1 MEILLLSIF
10 LGFLTVLLGT
20 PLAEKYLFASGI
32 YGKDQQKQGKP
43 RVPTSGGV
51 IVLLGFM
58 FAISF
63 YAGATAL
70 FTDTVIDRLL
80 IFAALSSASL
90 IALIGLIDDVHVD
103 FTRLVEER
111 VGEDI
116 EIDLQTGKTVFH
128 RQVDIVFGST
138 DAEVERTG
146 LNQAVKMLMV
156 LPAAFP
162 LIAAGAGSWSM
173 TFPVIGVI
181 EWGLIYPLVLLPIG
195 LLFVSNVV
203 NMLAGVNGLE
213 TALAFIASTALG
225 IHAYQNGMTEAYA
238 LSFVLSGTLLA
249 FYFYNKYPAT
259 VLPGDSLTYL
269 CGAVM
274 FSAMV
279 IGDMEKFGVILF
291 TPWIV
296 EFFMKARS
304 RFNAHSWGEIQADGT
319 LKPLYG
325 KNYSLTHPLMRKGL
339 TEKQITRVMAAGM
352 VLWASLT
359 LMAFNYLPYLSSV

>member
-1 MEILLLSIF
+1 MELLLLSTL

-20 PLAEKYLFASGI
+20 PVAEKYLFASGI

-51 IVLLGFM
+51 IVLLGVM

-70 FTDTVIDRLL
+70 FTDTVLDRLL

-116 EIDLQTGKTVFH
+116 EINLETGKTVFH
-128 RQVDIVFGST
+128 RQVDLVFGSE
-138 DAEVERTG
+138 DAEIERTG

-173 TFPVIGVI
+173 TFPVIGVVD
-181 EWGLIYPLVLLPIG
+181 WGLIYPLVLLPIG

-213 TALAFIASTALG
+213 AILSLIASTALG

-238 LSFVLSGTLLA
+238 LSFILAGTLIA
-249 FYFYNKYPAT
+249 FLFYNKYPAT

-274 FSAMV
+274 FSVMV
-279 IGDMEKFGVILF
+279 IGDMEKFGIMLF
-291 TPWIV
+291 APWIL
-296 EFFMKARS
+296 EFFLKARS
-304 RFNAHSWGEIQADGT
+304 KFNAHSWGELQPDGS
-319 LKPLYG
+319 LKPLYD

-339 TEKQITRVMAAGM
+339 TEKQIAQVVAILMIF
-352 VLWASLT
+352 WASITIL
-359 LMAFNYLPYLSSV
+359 AFNYAPYLSAV